1 LLGIAAERALDR
13 LNARPVPTRFR
24 HCDRITRGQTGGCD
38 PFDTAG
44 RTCSLEVHVMTRPAI
59 RTAAIL
65 VAALVTFSACA
76 TANAPSATPTGSGSG
91 SPAAAVQPTHPVE
104 FVISTAPG
112 GGSDIYARA
121 MATIIENKK
130 LSPQPVTPLNK
141 EGGSGAV
148 AFGYVYDKTGDMHYV
163 MITLNSFFTTL
174 ITQKTAYR
182 ATDFTPIANLALDPF
197 YLWVKDDSPWKTA
210 QDFVDAAKKDSL
222 TVSGTGAKQE
232 DEALFRR
239 IEDTMKTK
247 PFTYLS
253 QRSGAEVAAALAGKQ
268 GGTVATV
275 NNPSEG
281 LTLYQ
286 ANPKQLRPLCAF
298 TPASPTTGVYSGLA
312 TCKSQGIPIDD
323 YFIMRAIMAPP
334 GLSPGQQAFWVDVF
348 KKVFDSDEWK
358 KFMSDNALQPDFKS
372 GLEFRQFILQYQQLH
387 QEIATKFK
395 WV

>member
-1 LLGIAAERALDR
+1 MSHSGARRFLAIIGAGILVGVACAPAPAA
-13 LNARPVPTRFR
+13 T
-24 HCDRITRGQTGGCD
+24 
-38 PFDTAG
+38 
-44 RTCSLEVHVMTRPAI
+44 PAP
-59 RTAAIL
+59 TAAG
-65 VAALVTFSACA
+65 SA
-76 TANAPSATPTGSGSG
+76 APSAAT
-91 SPAAAVQPTHPVE
+91 VEQPSRPVE

-121 MATIIENKK
+121 MQGIIEKNKF
-130 LSPQPVTPLNK
+130 SPQPVQPLNK

-148 AFGYVYDKTGDMHYV
+148 AFTYVFEKKGDMHYI
-163 MITLNSFFTTL
+163 MITLNSFFTTI
-174 ITQKTAYR
+174 ITQKLPYT

-197 YLWVKDDSPWKTA
+197 FLWVNDDSPWKTA
-210 QDFVDAAKKDSL
+210 QDFINAAKENSL
-222 TVSGTGAKQE
+222 TVAGTGAKQE

-253 QRSGAEVAAALAGKQ
+253 QTSGATVAAAVAGHQ
-268 GGTVATV
+268 GGVVASV

-281 LTLYQ
+281 LALYQ
-286 ANPKQLRPLCAF
+286 ASPKKLRPLCAF
-298 TPASPTTGVYSGLA
+298 TPASPTTPIYSTLP
-312 TCKSQGIPIDD
+312 TCSSQGIPIDD

-334 GLSPGQQAFWVDVF
+334 GLSQAQQQFWIDVF

-358 KFMSDNALQPDFKS
+358 KFMTDNALQPSFKS

-387 QEIATKFK
+387 QDIATKFK